1 MTLGKWY
8 RLVCELTTA
17 SSTALRCI
25 RVQLAATA
33 TASAWCQLDSDSDPD
48 APFTQELAAVV
59 AATKPFQ
66 YTAALGTV
74 SNFSGVVRAFGS
86 GAGGTALKIGRL
98 AIEEVA
104 AP

>member
-1 MTLGKWY
+1 M
-8 RLVCELTTA
+8 VCELNTA

-33 TASAWCQLDSDSDPD
+33 TSSAISNWCQLDNDSDPD
-48 APFTQELAAVV
+48 TAFTQELSGVV

-86 GAGGTALKIGRL
+86 GAGGTTLKVGRL